1 MNLFYAFPYLT
12 MSLILFA
19 LFLVGLALRPG
30 DREPML
36 LSGLLQGPYALASI
50 LFVPDYWNPVRVA
63 EGYLTGPEDV
73 LFSVANGGLAWLL
86 ATWPIRDRLTLDPRL
101 SRFLTAYAVCALTGL
116 TLVLV
121 CWRSGIPVMDAV
133 LIAMVAVTAALGLM
147 QPRLWP
153 IPVSGSVCFAVLYS
167 VILLASFRT
176 FPEFASQ
183 WNHSS
188 LWGSAFLAL
197 PLEEIVWAS
206 AFGAVWPF
214 LFAYMLG
221 AECTK
226 QAKPLRTSRNPSVPT

>member
-86 ATWPIRDRLTLDPRL
+86 ATWPIRDRLTLNPRL
-101 SRFLTAYAVCALTGL
+101 SRFLTAYAVCALSGL

-133 LIAMVAVTAALGLM
+133 LIAMVAVTAVLGLM

-167 VILLASFRT
+167 VDSPRQLSNISRIRFTMEPLFSMGFDVPCTALGGVGMGIGLWSRVAV
-176 FPEFASQ
+176 
-183 WNHSS
+183 S
-188 LWGSAFLAL
+188 LRI
-197 PLEEIVWAS
+197 P
-206 AFGAVWPF
+206 
-214 LFAYMLG
+214 
-221 AECTK
+221 C
-226 QAKPLRTSRNPSVPT
+226 